1 MNRKQVATVIGA
13 VSVTTGALAVQA
25 VQAVT
30 THTAGAGPRIVS
42 VTEPGALVLGGFDL
56 DWTTVP
62 GLSIAATVNSG
73 KEGTLVIEFTT
84 NNADS
89 GGSGCGV
96 QFTLDGAPVGEEYIL
111 SQVEGKGY
119 QNKFRQVAT
128 LVAPGTH
135 TVAMQTR
142 GCAGI
147 QADEMV
153 DSALTVER
161 WQ

>member
-119 QNKFRQVAT
+119 QNK
-128 LVAPGTH
+128 
-135 TVAMQTR
+135 
-142 GCAGI
+142 
-147 QADEMV
+147 
-153 DSALTVER
+153 
-161 WQ
+161 